1 MTDIFLW
8 ANQADS
14 MKKGLQCEL
23 FLFNK
28 NAVLYSLRVS
38 PALEIE
44 LPMMFLYGI
53 INEIQTDAAIGVN
66 VVNLVDYDKRD
77 SKQLPYLPL
86 SDVDRVR
93 YLVRQIEEDR
103 AGIFEFSTHN
113 HEFKRMKGIVA
124 HYTHPDDKNVSFY
137 VAKYLPPSASIS
149 VGHVWDFDGG
159 NAESHLADVTVN
171 MPMDNQM
178 LIVGGEIFI
187 FDQSK
192 FAKAFDYNIQDIRTS
207 DEIGEAISNRYSLIL
222 PNMFNDFAVMARESK
237 STLKR
242 LLEVNTE
249 SLPSQETVLDIADNM
264 AIELMTDDKGNIIL
278 FDTKDANKFLDI
290 VNDNYL
296 SSETGNH
303 YLVKSKKPL
312 EIKSNEECIS

>member
-1 MTDIFLW
+1 
-8 ANQADS
+8 

-28 NAVLYSLRVS
+28 NAVPYSLRVS
-38 PALEIE
+38 PALETE

-53 INEIQTDAAIGVN
+53 INEVQTDAAIGTN
-66 VVNLVDYDKRD
+66 VINLVDYDKRS
-77 SKQLPYLPL
+77 SKQLPYL
-86 SDVDRVR
+86 SIGDVSRVK
-93 YLVRQIEEDR
+93 YLVQQIEEDR

-113 HEFKRMKGIVA
+113 HVFKHMKGIVA

-149 VGHVWDFDGG
+149 VGHVWDLDGG
-159 NAESHLADVTVN
+159 NAVSHLADVTVN

-192 FAKAFDYNIQDIRTS
+192 FAKAFDYNIQDIRMS
-207 DEIGEAISNRYSLIL
+207 DEIGDAIGSRYSLVL
-222 PNMFNDFAVMARESK
+222 PNMFNDFAMMARESK

-249 SLPSQETVLDIADNM
+249 SMPSQETVLVADDM